1 MPEVDVILQVFSG
14 VFTAVECGIA
24 WVGIEHRVQHTKRS
38 DEASA
43 DAR

>member
-1 MPEVDVILQVFSG
+1 MHEFDVILRVFSG
-14 VFTAVECGIA
+14 VFTAVGCGIA
-24 WVGIEHRVQHTKRS
+24 WVGIEHREQHAKRS